1 MYITLRNK
9 KGLVLESKFDLVLL
23 EKVEVLD
30 LSWHLKWDNKA
41 KSYYVKATQTFFDK
55 SNKRKQRTV
64 HLHRLLTD
72 ASGSHLFVDHIN
84 HDTLDNRLC
93 NLRITTKTQNSKN
106 RANANSNNKSGH
118 RNVSWNYNKWV
129 VQLQVEGRNRVVG
142 QFPADQLCEAAE
154 FAEQK
159 RREIYGEF
167 AGR

>member
-1 MYITLRNK
+1 MTLRNK

-41 KSYYVKATQTFFDK
+41 KSYYVKASQTFFGEN
-55 SNKRKQRTV
+55 NKRKQTTV

-72 ASGSHLFVDHIN
+72 AQGSHLFVDHIN
-84 HDTLDNRLC
+84 HDTLDNRIS

-106 RANANSNNKSGH
+106 RANANSNNKSGY
-118 RNVSWNYNKWV
+118 RNVSWSYNKWV
-129 VQLQVEGRNRVVG
+129 VQLQVDGKGRVLG
-142 QFPADQLCEAAE
+142 KFPADQLEEAAE
-154 FAEQK
+154 YAEQM

-167 AGR
+167 AGK